1 VSRPDRRREPP
12 YSPSPSTQFG
22 HRKPGYAF
30 SGVAEIATWNED
42 IDHSPFILF
51 VEDFG
56 GNLLLGQ
63 VSEPSYAETRCHVAS
78 DVERPDRP

>member
-1 VSRPDRRREPP
+1 
-12 YSPSPSTQFG
+12 
-22 HRKPGYAF
+22 
-30 SGVAEIATWNED
+30 
-42 IDHSPFILF
+42 